1 MERSLLINIY
11 WQLICCYL
19 FAWAVFSHGVK
30 AVQWRF
36 ESFVWRRSLL
46 NTWHYHFW
54 IIGWN
59 RGTST
64 TLLLMFCTNKFSC
77 SFVWLL
83 IRITVLLLEYF
94 SLVASNM
101 CVFLFVCCISGMT
114 TAVLFGLLLMQV
126 CLFPYLLTVDWI
138 RASIQIYTLIY
149 PEMFLDEE
157 YLTAVLMLM
166 LKWCYS
172 DKS

>member
-19 FAWAVFSHGVK
+19 FAWAVFSHDVK

-46 NTWHYHFW
+46 NTWHDPFW

-59 RGTST
+59 RGTSP
-64 TLLLMFCTNKFSC
+64 TLLLMFCTSKLSC

-83 IRITVLLLEYF
+83 IRITVLLLKYF
-94 SLVASNM
+94 SLVASI
-101 CVFLFVCCISGMT
+101 CVCVPLCVLHQRDDHHGFVWSC
-114 TAVLFGLLLMQV
+114 LLLMQV
-126 CLFPYLLTVDWI
+126 CLFPYILTVDWI
-138 RASIQIYTLIY
+138 RASIQIYT
-149 PEMFLDEE
+149 PKCFWM
-157 YLTAVLMLM
+157 
-166 LKWCYS
+166 
-172 DKS
+172 KSTWHLF